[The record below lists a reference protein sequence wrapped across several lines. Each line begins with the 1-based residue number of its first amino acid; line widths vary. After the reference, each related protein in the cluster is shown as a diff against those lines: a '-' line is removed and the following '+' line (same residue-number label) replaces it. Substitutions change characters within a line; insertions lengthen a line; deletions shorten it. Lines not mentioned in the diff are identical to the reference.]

1 MAGTRRVLIPVAM
14 ATVLT
19 RLWSPTAAFAPCPAA
34 LRLHPF
40 PMPVARGLSLA
51 ASRVPVSV
59 RRAPAP
65 MLGLRMAATASA
77 PSKIA
82 GPEWSNADEYASLDA
97 PELKAD
103 LECVTKLVDQL
114 KVLSGKSDLEKLDAL
129 DTTVLV
135 EMTRKST
142 DAAVLLMNVATFASC
157 ESSVDGSN
165 LDARSLTAK
174 VRAISSKMTQA
185 TQSASLAIK
194 LAPDAK
200 IAEFLSECP
209 EEKFNVEHR
218 RKMRDFTLTLAEENL
233 ITALS
238 VDGNSAWS
246 QLYNSISRYALPIG
260 LRTVL
265 LCVSVITVMR
275 NKN

>member
-1 MAGTRRVLIPVAM
+1 MAGTRRALIPVAM

-19 RLWSPTAAFAPCPAA
+19 RLWSPAAAFAPGPAA
-34 LRLHPF
+34 LRLHPS
-40 PMPVARGLSLA
+40 PVARGHSLSLA
-51 ASRVPVSV
+51 RVPVCV
-59 RRAPAP
+59 RREHAPA
-65 MLGLRMAATASA
+65 LGLRMVAAASA

-103 LECVTKLVDQL
+103 LESVAKLVDQL
-114 KVLSGKSDLEKLDAL
+114 KVLAGKIDLEKLDAL
-129 DTTVLV
+129 DTAVLV

-194 LAPDAK
+194 LAPDSK
-200 IAEFLSECP
+200 IAEFLRECP
-209 EEKFNVEHR
+209 EEKFNVEHQ

-246 QLYNSISRYALPIG
+246 QLYNSISRYAFPIG

-265 LCVSVITVMR
+265 LCVSVIKVMR
-275 NKN
+275 